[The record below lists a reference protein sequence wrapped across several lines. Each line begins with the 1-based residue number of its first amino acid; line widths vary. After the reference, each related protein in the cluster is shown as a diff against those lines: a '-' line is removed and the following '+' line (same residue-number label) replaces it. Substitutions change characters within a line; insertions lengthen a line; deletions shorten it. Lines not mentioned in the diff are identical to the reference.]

1 MTLADKLVSLGIMK
15 LSFLSP
21 YLSDTGLNPRQIAE
35 YNRQIRRGTAYAE
48 RLTAQERA
56 LLIRLLSEEEQ
67 APGTAHVI
75 TEKVQNHDKAE
86 ALPSLLFGVLAPDWA
101 GLADA
106 CLGTVHEAGLN
117 IAYTHGFILRRE
129 RQKLGVIL
137 MEVEVSPNL
146 TKQALDRA
154 RGKIQ
159 ERLARI
165 AADDEAKK
173 TLQRQESRR
182 LYAFTA
188 VTDVLK
194 KQVNEQD
201 LKEIMGDNGEAIKF
215 FVSRQEAYINQR
227 PLEAIARQVLANFRL
242 KTMIRQGLSST
253 EVDIGPIPF
262 GYKDLTSLTIITKET
277 WLTYELLLR
286 IIDQVVP
293 GYRRYDEYA
302 YFTADKLSVYH
313 LEITGQDDKPLSPQ
327 AVTELESKIK
337 SPPTSR
343 ETLGPTPGVELI
355 RRKIVPPMLDEE
367 RELKIPQGYIHP
379 HAPDNF
385 KLIAVAS
392 GPDAGQ
398 GLNLVAALSAV
409 SGFSAAMPDK
419 PSHLSYSQNGKETIQ
434 EISIID
440 IWIDRKMLFA
450 SGSGLFNEE
459 EVYNKIEQ
467 AARNIPLFGPR
478 LRIFDRTSRA
488 MRQMRLA
495 AVAELAQQE
504 GLPVQEIK
512 ALFYNLG
519 DKCLLNPE
527 IPDSAVFS
535 QLKLWRQIEKQGP
548 GDKKINY
555 RLQNLQM
562 TSDHDQYTALVVA
575 LPSGSEMLAKVMA
588 LAGHYQV
595 LSVCR
600 SDISQIIL
608 LLFSLTCHD
617 LPLSEKE
624 QAVLSAKLDALT
636 A

>member
-1 MTLADKLVSLGIMK
+1 MK
-15 LSFLSP
+15 LSLLAP
-21 YLSDTGLNPRQIAE
+21 YLSDSGLKPRQIAE
-35 YNRQIRRGTAYAE
+35 YNRQIRLGTAYAE

-67 APGTAHVI
+67 SPGTAHVI
-75 TEKVQNHDKAE
+75 TEKVQQEEKTE

-129 RQKLGVIL
+129 LQKLGVIL

-188 VTDVLK
+188 VTDALK

-201 LKEIMGDNGEAIKF
+201 LREIMGDNGEAIKF
-215 FVSRQEAYINQR
+215 FVARQESYINQR
-227 PLEAIARQVLANFRL
+227 PLEAIAHQVLVNFRL
-242 KTMIRQGLSST
+242 KSRIRQGLSLT

-262 GYKDLTSLTIITKET
+262 GYKDLTALTIITKET

-286 IIDQVVP
+286 IIDQEAP
-293 GYRRYDEYA
+293 GYKRYDDYA

-313 LEITGQDDKPLSPQ
+313 LEITGQDDKPLSPK
-327 AVTELESKIK
+327 AARDLEAKIK

-343 ETLGPTPGVELI
+343 EALGPTPGVELI

-398 GLNLVAALSAV
+398 GLNLVAALSSV
-409 SGFSAAMPDK
+409 PGLSAAMPDK
-419 PSHLSYSQNGKETIQ
+419 PSHLSCTQNGTEVIQ

-440 IWIDRKMLFA
+440 IWIDRKTLFPA
-450 SGSGLFNEE
+450 GGLFNEE
-459 EVYNKIEQ
+459 EVYTRIEQ
-467 AARNIPLFGPR
+467 AVRNIPVFGPR

-488 MRQMRLA
+488 LRQMRLA
-495 AVAELAQQE
+495 AVVELARQE
-504 GLPVQEIK
+504 NLPVPEIK
-512 ALFYNLG
+512 SLFYNLG

-527 IPDSAVFS
+527 VPDSAIFS
-535 QLKLWRQIEKQGP
+535 QLKLWRQIQKPESGL
-548 GDKKINY
+548 KKFSY
-555 RLQNLQM
+555 RMQNLQM
-562 TSDHDQYTALVVA
+562 TSDQDQYTALAAA
-575 LPSGSEMLAKVMA
+575 LPLGSDLLVRLMA
-588 LAGHYQV
+588 LAAEYQV

-600 SDISQIIL
+600 SDLSRITL
-608 LLFSLTCHD
+608 LLFSLNLHD
-617 LPLSEKE
+617 LPLNEKE
-624 QAVLSAKLDALT
+624 QAALSAKLDALS

>member
-1 MTLADKLVSLGIMK
+1 
-15 LSFLSP
+15 
-21 YLSDTGLNPRQIAE
+21 
-35 YNRQIRRGTAYAE
+35 
-48 RLTAQERA
+48 
-56 LLIRLLSEEEQ
+56 LSEEEQ
-67 APGTAHVI
+67 SPGTAHVI
-75 TEKVQNHDKAE
+75 TEKVQNEDKAE

-146 TKQALDRA
+146 TRQALDRA
-154 RGKIQ
+154 RGKVQ

-215 FVSRQEAYINQR
+215 FVARQESYINQR
-227 PLEAIARQVLANFRL
+227 PLDAIAHQVLVNFRL
-242 KTMIRQGLSST
+242 KSRIRQGLSST

-262 GYKDLTSLTIITKET
+262 GYKDLTALTVITKET

-286 IIDQVVP
+286 IIDQEAP

-327 AVTELESKIK
+327 NVNSLGSKIK

-392 GPDAGQ
+392 GADAGQ

-409 SGFSAAMPDK
+409 PGLSAAMPDK
-419 PSHLSYSQNGKETIQ
+419 PSHLSHSLKGVEIIQ

-440 IWIDRKMLFA
+440 IWIDRKALFP
-450 SGSGLFNEE
+450 SGGLFNEE
-459 EVYNKIEQ
+459 EVYTRIEQ
-467 AARNIPLFGPR
+467 AVRNIPLFGPR

-488 MRQMRLA
+488 LRQMRLA
-495 AVAELAQQE
+495 AVVDLARQE
-504 GLPVQEIK
+504 NLPVPELK
-512 ALFYNLG
+512 SLFYNLG

-535 QLKLWRQIEKQGP
+535 QLKLWRQIHQAEP
-548 GDKKINY
+548 GHKKFSY
-555 RLQNLQM
+555 RLQNLEL
-562 TSDHDQYTALVVA
+562 TSDQDRYTALAVA
-575 LPSGSEMLAKVMA
+575 LPLGSELLARLME
-588 LAGHYQV
+588 LAGGYQV

-600 SDISQIIL
+600 SDISRITL
-608 LLFSLTCHD
+608 LLFSLNSHD
-617 LPLSEKE
+617 MPLSEQE
-624 QAVLSAKLDALT
+624 QAALSAKLDELSA
-636 A
+636 

>member
-1 MTLADKLVSLGIMK
+1 MK
-15 LSFLSP
+15 LSLLSP
-21 YLSDTGLNPRQIAE
+21 YLLDAGLKPRQIAE
-35 YNRQIRRGTAYAE
+35 YNRQIRQGTAYAE

-56 LLIRLLSEEEQ
+56 LLVRLLSDEEQ
-67 APGTAHVI
+67 APGAAHVI
-75 TEKVQNHDKAE
+75 TEKVQNEDKPE
-86 ALPSLLFGVLAPDWA
+86 TLPSLLFGVLAPDWA

-146 TKQALDRA
+146 TKQSLDRA
-154 RGKIQ
+154 RGKVQ

-188 VTDVLK
+188 VTDALK

-215 FVSRQEAYINQR
+215 FVARQESYINQR

-242 KTMIRQGLSST
+242 KTRIRQGLSST
-253 EVDIGPIPF
+253 EMDIGPIPF
-262 GYKDLTSLTIITKET
+262 GYKDLTALTIITKEN

-286 IIDQVVP
+286 IIDQELP
-293 GYRRYDEYA
+293 GYRRYDDYA

-313 LEITGQDDKPLSPQ
+313 LEITGPDDKPLSPQ
-327 AVTELESKIK
+327 AAKDLEARIK

-343 ETLGPTPGVELI
+343 EALGPTPGVELI

-392 GPDAGQ
+392 GTDAGQ
-398 GLNLVAALSAV
+398 GLNLVSALSAV
-409 SGFSAAMPDK
+409 PGLSAAMPDK
-419 PSHLSYSQNGKETIQ
+419 PSHLSHSQNGVEVLQ

-440 IWIDRKMLFA
+440 IWIDRKTLFP
-450 SGSGLFNEE
+450 SGGLFNEE
-459 EVYNKIEQ
+459 EVYTKIEQ
-467 AARNIPLFGPR
+467 AVRNIPGFGPR
-478 LRIFDRTSRA
+478 LRIFDRTSRVL
-488 MRQMRLA
+488 RQMRLA
-495 AVAELAQQE
+495 AVVELAKVE
-504 GLPVQEIK
+504 SIPAQEIK
-512 ALFYNLG
+512 SLFYNLG

-535 QLKLWRQIEKQGP
+535 QLKLWQQIQKPEP
-548 GDKKINY
+548 GFKNLSY

-562 TSDHDQYTALVVA
+562 TSDQDQYTALAVA
-575 LPSGSEMLAKVMA
+575 LPSGSDLLARVMA
-588 LAGHYQV
+588 LAGGYQV
-595 LSVCR
+595 LSLCR
-600 SDISQIIL
+600 SDLSRISL

-624 QAVLSAKLDALT
+624 QAALSAKLDALS

>member
-1 MTLADKLVSLGIMK
+1 MK
-15 LSFLSP
+15 LSLLSP
-21 YLSDTGLNPRQIAE
+21 YLLDSGLKPRQIAE
-35 YNRQIRRGTAYAE
+35 YNRQIRLGTAYAE

-56 LLIRLLSEEEQ
+56 MLVRLLSEDEQ
-67 APGTAHVI
+67 SPGTAHVI
-75 TEKVQNHDKAE
+75 TEKVQQEEKTE

-154 RGKIQ
+154 RGKVQ

-182 LYAFTA
+182 LYAFTT
-188 VTDVLK
+188 VTDALK

-215 FVSRQEAYINQR
+215 FVARQESYINQR
-227 PLEAIARQVLANFRL
+227 PLEAIAHQVLVNFRL
-242 KTMIRQGLSST
+242 KSRIRQGLSAT
-253 EVDIGPIPF
+253 EIDIGPIPF
-262 GYKDLTSLTIITKET
+262 DHKELTALTIITKET

-286 IIDQVVP
+286 IIDQELP
-293 GYRRYDEYA
+293 GYRRYDDYA
-302 YFTADKLSVYH
+302 YFTTDKLSVYH
-313 LEITGQDDKPLSPQ
+313 LEITGQDDKPLKSQ
-327 AVTELESKIK
+327 VAKDLESRIK

-343 ETLGPTPGVELI
+343 EALGPTPGVELI

-392 GPDAGQ
+392 GGDAGQ

-409 SGFSAAMPDK
+409 PGLSAAMPDK
-419 PSHLSYSQNGKETIQ
+419 PSHLSHSQNGQEIVQ

-440 IWIDRKMLFA
+440 IWIDRKILFPA
-450 SGSGLFNEE
+450 GGLFNEE
-459 EVYNKIEQ
+459 EIYTIIER
-467 AARNIPLFGPR
+467 AIRNIPIFGPR

-488 MRQMRLA
+488 LRQMRLA
-495 AVAELAQQE
+495 AVVELAQKDN
-504 GLPVQEIK
+504 LPVPEIK
-512 ALFYNLG
+512 SLFYNLG

-535 QLKLWRQIEKQGP
+535 QLKLWRQIEKQDP
-548 GDKKINY
+548 GSKKISY

-562 TSDHDQYTALVVA
+562 TSDQDQYTALAVA
-575 LPSGSEMLAKVMA
+575 LPSGSDLLAKVMT
-588 LAGHYQV
+588 LAGGYQV

-600 SDISQIIL
+600 SDLSRITL

-624 QAVLSAKLDALT
+624 QAALSAKLDALS